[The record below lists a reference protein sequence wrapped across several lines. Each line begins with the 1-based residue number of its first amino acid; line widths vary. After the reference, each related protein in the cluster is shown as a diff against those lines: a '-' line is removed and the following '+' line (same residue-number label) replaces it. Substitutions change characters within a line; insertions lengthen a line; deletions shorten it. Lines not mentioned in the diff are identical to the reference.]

1 MIGTRFAHIN
11 MLRRFPLYRLMKNNF
26 TTRARLPSTALLC
39 GCVGAVSSLF
49 CFGVGYAIYVKRQ
62 PRSVWLECEA
72 IFEEIQELLDL
83 AKERR
88 ELKAFALQEL
98 YRMKEEVQTQL
109 TWSKKIC
116 NENEDILGDV
126 IKLTQN
132 HLGKEH
138 NLVVRISRLRA
149 MYSLFRKKICEG
161 EQLLAS
167 AKEGDPKV
175 LSFFITL
182 FFGVRKI
189 CIETEAV
196 KVILQQELP
205 EILSDESGTKIAE
218 RINKNE
224 SEVLG
229 MLSEFQRMINSV
241 KV

>member
-1 MIGTRFAHIN
+1 MLGARLVHIN
-11 MLRRFPLYRLMKNNF
+11 MLRRVPFHRLMKKNF
-26 TTRARLPSTALLC
+26 TNRVPLPSTASLC
-39 GCVGAVSSLF
+39 GCVGAVSFLF

-98 YRMKEEVQTQL
+98 YRMKGEVQTQL

-116 NENEDILGDV
+116 KENEDILGEV
-126 IKLTQN
+126 IKVTQN
-132 HLGKEH
+132 RLGKEH

-161 EQLLAS
+161 EQLLAC

-205 EILSDESGTKIAE
+205 EILSDESGTKIAA
-218 RINKNE
+218 RIDKNE